1 MHLVGLFL
9 FKYTISI
16 IWQTEQQAVHFG
28 NICLPSSGRSE
39 TLHGHLSPNCRNRPL
54 IRKGAVPVRNLLTR
68 WAVRW
73 GTVDN
78 SWIMRQ
84 RRSVS
89 IKHCPKSDQFVRIVF
104 PITLSNEILFKDT
117 KAGLQTS

>member
-39 TLHGHLSPNCRNRPL
+39 TLHGHLSPNCRN
-54 IRKGAVPVRNLLTR
+54 RNLLTR